1 MKSALEIQPSL
12 LQMRER
18 RHRIKIQVNWQVKSG
33 VGFCADCLL
42 CFTLPYS
49 ATHKN
54 QLTDV
59 DLTLFKKSL
68 ELNSGR
74 AALQERTNTKK

>member
-1 MKSALEIQPSL
+1 MKSG
-12 LQMRER
+12 M
-18 RHRIKIQVNWQVKSG
+18 
-33 VGFCADCLL
+33 GFCADCRMHI
-42 CFTLPYS
+42 TLPYS

-68 ELNSGR
+68 ELNGGR
-74 AALQERTNTKK
+74 AALQERTNTKKNNKVHFLIIKS